1 VFGIHTLRV
10 LAPAA
15 LAEENTFWEKLPYS
29 IFTHKSILFLARL
42 RRAPGARNRGS

>member
-15 LAEENTFWEKLPYS
+15 LAEENTFVGKMRVAHFS
-29 IFTHKSILFLARL
+29 HKSILFLARL